1 MAKKQEIKEKDEQ
14 AEDAVQEP
22 GKKKSSIMKYVIIG
36 VIVLVVLGAGIGGAV
51 VFMSKSAEKKPAAVV
66 AAIGPTWAMEPLIV
80 NLADNNGDRYLK
92 VVMQLEL
99 TGPEASK
106 ELDVIKPKFRDSIV
120 DLLSNK
126 TYKDLADNIGKQR
139 LRDEVMLR
147 GNSMLMQ
154 GKINKVYFTEF
165 VIQ

>member
-1 MAKKQEIKEKDEQ
+1 MAKKDEIKEKDEQ
-14 AEDAVQEP
+14 AEAGGEEQ
-22 GKKKSSIMKYVIIG
+22 GGKKSSMMKFVIIG
-36 VIVLVVLGAGIGGAV
+36 VIVLVVLGGGIGGAV
-51 VFMSKSAEKKPAAVV
+51 FFMSKSGEKKPV
-66 AAIGPTWAMEPLIV
+66 AQAPAIGPMWAMDALVI
-80 NLADNNGDRYLK
+80 NLADNNGERYLK
-92 VVMQLEL
+92 LVMQLEL
-99 TGPEASK
+99 TSPDASK
-106 ELDVIKPKFRDSIV
+106 ELDILKPKFRDSIV

>member
-1 MAKKQEIKEKDEQ
+1 MAKREEIKEKEEQ
-14 AEDAVQEP
+14 TEGAVPES
-22 GKKKSSIMKYVIIG
+22 GNKKGSMMKFIIIG
-36 VIVLVVLGAGIGGAV
+36 VVALVVLGAGIGGAV
-51 VFMSKSAEKKPAAVV
+51 LFMGKSTDKKSATAAP
-66 AAIGPTWAMEPLIV
+66 AIGPTWAMEPLIV

-106 ELDVIKPKFRDSIV
+106 ELDVIKPKFRDSVV

-139 LRDEVMLR
+139 LRDEIMLR

-154 GKINKVYFTEF
+154 GKINKVYFMEF